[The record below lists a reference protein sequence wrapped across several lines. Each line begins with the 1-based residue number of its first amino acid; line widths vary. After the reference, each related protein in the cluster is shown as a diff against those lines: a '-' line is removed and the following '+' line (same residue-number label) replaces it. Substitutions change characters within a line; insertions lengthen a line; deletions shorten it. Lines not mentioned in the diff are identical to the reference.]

1 MICRARP
8 KYLRREDFTDLYK
21 NQKDHSFE
29 DGKYYFNSGRAS
41 LKFLLIVL
49 KELWSKN
56 ELIVGLTSFN
66 CVSSMEA
73 ILDAQCR
80 ALLID
85 IKPNDFSLSLN
96 SLKSQSVIPD
106 VLVLVHYQGIPNQE
120 YLEIASYCRDKNIFL
135 VDDLSHNYGS
145 KFKGISLGTLSNAS
159 LYSFA
164 FDKPL
169 TGFSGGAL
177 SINLKEKDLYLSKV
191 IARDYK
197 TLPFESQ
204 WSTSTDLQKLR
215 LLFEVTSQD
224 NYIRG
229 VDKPH
234 QLWLLNLLGLNIL
247 VILKFYRISSLFRFF
262 FRAIGLIFK
271 FIKSKEIKIEKMRV
285 EKIQLIKMQQERYE
299 YDENKAFQIQRI
311 LKEIGLEAY
320 SSANAEIHWN
330 RLSVLDPDDKFRNFL
345 KLKNIQIEASNYNW
359 PETLE
364 LIFRN
369 HNDVIVEHELPNS
382 EYAAKNIVNIP
393 IWSENT

>member
-1 MICRARP
+1 
-8 KYLRREDFTDLYK
+8 
-21 NQKDHSFE
+21 
-29 DGKYYFNSGRAS
+29 
-41 LKFLLIVL
+41 
-49 KELWSKN
+49 
-56 ELIVGLTSFN
+56 
-66 CVSSMEA
+66 MEA
-73 ILDAQCR
+73 ILEAQCR

-85 IKPNDFSLSLN
+85 IKLNDFSLSLN

-106 VLVLVHYQGIPNQE
+106 VLVLVHYQGIPNEE

-135 VDDLSHNYGS
+135 VDDLSHNHGS
-145 KFKGISLGTLSNAS
+145 KLQGISLGTLSNAS
-159 LYSFA
+159 LHSFA

-177 SINLKEKDLYLSKV
+177 SMNLNEKDLSLSKV
-191 IARDYK
+191 IARHIK
-197 TLPFESQ
+197 TFPFESQ
-204 WSTSTDLQKLR
+204 RSTLTDLQKLR
-215 LLFEVTSQD
+215 LLFEVTAED
-224 NYIRG
+224 NYTRG

-247 VILKFYRISSLFRFF
+247 GILKFYRISSLFRFF

-299 YDENKAFQIQRI
+299 YDENKAFQVERI
-311 LKEIGLEAY
+311 LQEIGLDVY

-364 LIFRN
+364 QIFRN
-369 HNDVIVEHELPNS
+369 HNDVIVEHEMPNS

-393 IWSENT
+393 IWSENTWIL